1 MTSYVVEAY
10 LSRLCVEDLV
20 ALERRARRAAAAV
33 TRAGQPVRYVRS
45 VFLPEDETCL
55 HFFEAAS
62 AEAVGQA
69 TKRAEIPFERIVEAL
84 A

>member
-10 LSRLCVEDLV
+10 LSRLSEEDLAV
-20 ALERRARRAAAAV
+20 LERRARRAAAAV
-33 TRAGQPVRYVRS
+33 TRAGRPVRYVRS

-55 HFFEAAS
+55 HFFEAVS

-69 TKRAEIPFERIVEAL
+69 SEQAEIPFERIVEAL

>member
-1 MTSYVVEAY
+1 MSDEELRRRGVP
-10 LSRLCVEDLV
+10 
-20 ALERRARRAAAAV
+20 LERRARRAAAAV

-55 HFFEAAS
+55 LFFGAIS

-69 TKRAEIPFERIVEAL
+69 AERAEIPFERIVEAL

>member
-10 LSRLCVEDLV
+10 VSRLCGDDLA
-20 ALERRARRAAAAV
+20 ALERRARRGAAAV

-55 HFFEAAS
+55 LFFEAVS
-62 AEAVGQA
+62 AEAVEQA
-69 TKRAEIPFERIVEAL
+69 TERAEIPFERIVEAL